1 MAEKEGKYGDGAE
14 EAQVAVEAVL
24 AQVEGDD
31 AAVTQRRQKT
41 RQRGLGVD
49 ENHRGGVEGRRR
61 QRVCWLVFVGW
72 VDDICGREREKENG

>member
-14 EAQVAVEAVL
+14 EAQVAVVAVF

-31 AAVTQRRQKT
+31 AAVAQRRQQG

-49 ENHRGGVEGRRR
+49 ENHRGGVEGRRSM
-61 QRVCWLVFVGW
+61 RVRGLVFVRG
-72 VDDICGREREKENG
+72 VDDIWGREREKGNG